1 MRAFL
6 LCLCH
11 VFACLFLSQKKVS
24 CLRLRTKKQK
34 TARIFLESAAATDTF
49 SVQKKIVVSDV
60 LESLLL
66 PSPTPSSLPA
76 SSSSSSSSS
85 FALVRAPR
93 KTNGRGQPYQELI
106 VCASLLDRLPNL
118 AGLAR
123 TSEIFAVSKLVVPDA
138 KMISD
143 PLFDQIS
150 SSAGRWIGV
159 EEVKEQDT
167 LPFLQRCKRQG
178 YTVVALEQT
187 TDSACLSTVAL
198 PRRMVLLLGREL
210 QGIPVPLLHEVD
222 LKVEIPQL
230 GLVRS
235 LNVHVSASLIIWEY
249 TRQHRYA
256 KKNAQQQITA

>member
-1 MRAFL
+1 MR
-6 LCLCH
+6 
-11 VFACLFLSQKKVS
+11 
-24 CLRLRTKKQK
+24 T
-34 TARIFLESAAATDTF
+34 
-49 SVQKKIVVSDV
+49 
-60 LESLLL
+60 
-66 PSPTPSSLPA
+66 
-76 SSSSSSSSS
+76 
-85 FALVRAPR
+85 PR

-159 EEVKEQDT
+159 DEVKEQDT

-249 TRQHRYA
+249 TRQHRYTT
-256 KKNAQQQITA
+256 KRTQNKQISHKSTEQKQKQANN